1 MGRPTFAGSEPAIDP
16 IGETEMQLANDG
28 CETVHGSVSPG
39 FERVAE
45 AFADNFRLRGECGAA
60 CAIYHQGRK
69 VVDLWGGHRCHHS
82 GAAWTEDTLSLA
94 FSVTK
99 GMAAAAMAVAHS
111 RGWFDLDAPVA
122 EYWPEFGCHGKSAIT
137 VRELLAHQAGL
148 ISIQQR
154 LNPRIISDHDRMAE
168 LIADQRPAWRPGAR
182 HGYHTLTLG
191 WYQNELIRRLDPRG
205 RTLGQF
211 FDDEIAKPLDAE
223 FYIGVPDRI
232 DENRIS
238 QTRGFHRLQLL
249 TNLDQ
254 LPWKMVLAGIW
265 PRSVVARSV
274 GFLRVDDPATLCSRE
289 YRGVEIP
296 SAGGFGQARAVAKI
310 YDALARRDPRLG
322 ISPATLGE
330 LIAPTSPPSGG
341 DRDAVLKI
349 DTRYAMG
356 FSRPSGGLRFGS
368 DQRAFGC
375 PGAGGSFGMADPGS
389 DLAYAYLT
397 NTMSFRIF
405 DDPRERA
412 VRDACYECIAALS
425 SDSSAAA

>member
-1 MGRPTFAGSEPAIDP
+1 MGRSPCTGSEPATDP
-16 IGETEMQLANDG
+16 MGETEMQLASTG
-28 CETVHGSVSPG
+28 HETIHGKVSAG
-39 FERVAE
+39 FERVRE
-45 AFADNFRLRGECGAA
+45 AFADNFRLRGERGAA
-60 CAIYHQGRK
+60 CTIYHRGRK
-69 VVDLWGGHRCHHS
+69 VVDLWGGQRSHHS
-82 GAAWTEDTLSLA
+82 DAAWNEDTLSLA

-111 RGWFDLDAPVA
+111 RGWFELDAPVA

-148 ISIQQR
+148 VSIQQQ

-168 LIADQRPAWRPGAR
+168 LIADQQPAWRPGAR

-205 RTLGQF
+205 RSLGQF
-211 FDDEIAKPLDAE
+211 FEDEIAKPLDAE

-232 DENRIS
+232 DEDRIS

-274 GFLRVDDPATLCSRE
+274 GFLRVDDPATLCSPE
-289 YRGVEIP
+289 YRSVEIP
-296 SAGGFGQARAVAKI
+296 SAGGFGEARAVAKI
-310 YDALARRDPRLG
+310 YNALARRDPRLG
-322 ISPATLGE
+322 LSQATLDE
-330 LIAPTSPPSGG
+330 LTADTSSPSGG

-368 DQRAFGC
+368 DPRAFGC
-375 PGAGGSFGMADPGS
+375 PGAGGSFGMADPGA

-397 NTMSFRIF
+397 NAMSFRIF

-412 VRDACYECIAALS
+412 VREACYECIAALS
-425 SDSSAAA
+425 PDSLAAA

>member
-1 MGRPTFAGSEPAIDP
+1 
-16 IGETEMQLANDG
+16 MQLANRDD
-28 CETVHGSVSPG
+28 ETIHGTVSPG
-39 FERVAE
+39 FERVRE
-45 AFADNFRLRGECGAA
+45 AFADNFRRRGEQGAA
-60 CAIYHQGRK
+60 CAVHHQGRQ
-69 VVDLWGGHRCHHS
+69 VVDLWGGNRCHHTA
-82 GAAWTEDTLSLA
+82 AAWTEDTLSLA

-111 RGWFDLDAPVA
+111 RGWFELDAAVVD
-122 EYWPEFGCHGKSAIT
+122 YWPEFGCHGKSAIT

-148 ISIQQR
+148 ISINRQ
-154 LNPRIISDHDRMAE
+154 LNPRILSDHDRMAE
-168 LIADQRPAWRPGAR
+168 LIAEQEPAWRPGQR

-191 WYQNELIRRLDPRG
+191 WYQNELIRRLDPAG

-211 FDDEIAKPLDAE
+211 FDEEIAKPLQAE
-223 FYIGVPDRI
+223 FYIGLPDSI
-232 DENRIS
+232 DERRLS

-274 GFLRVDDPATLCSRE
+274 GFLPVNDPATLCSPE

-296 SAGGFGQARAVAKI
+296 SAGGFGQARAIAKI

-322 ISPATLGE
+322 LSQATLDE
-330 LIAPTSPPSGG
+330 LTATTSPPPGG

-356 FSRPSGGLRFGS
+356 FSRPSGGLDFGS

-375 PGAGGSFGMADPGS
+375 PGAGGSFGMADPGAE
-389 DLAYAYLT
+389 LAYAYLT
-397 NTMSFRIF
+397 NAMSFRIF

-425 SDSSAAA
+425 SDSVAAA